1 MKITYKKIW
10 QLAKPYLKKGV
21 RKDFVLHTL
30 GVIKAMELLL
40 KKEEGNR
47 DVLVPA
53 AILHDAGWAKVPVK
67 LQKSNKK
74 NEQLKALKL
83 HIKYASPIMN
93 TILTKIGYNKK
104 LIKNIVE
111 ICLALKFKIPKNNNE
126 KLLIDADSLSDTFK
140 EQFESD
146 LKAYNSAPGKLYKF
160 REKNKFYT
168 KTAKQIF
175 KGDLLKI
182 KKSIIGKKSNIST
195 P

>member
-1 MKITYKKIW
+1 MKIIHKRIW
-10 QLAKPYLKKGV
+10 QLARPYLKKGV

-40 KKEEGNR
+40 KKEGGNR
-47 DVLVPA
+47 DVLIPA
-53 AILHDAGWAKVPVK
+53 AILHDVGWARVPIK

-83 HIKYASPIMN
+83 HIKYAPPIIN

-104 LIKNIVE
+104 QIKNIVE
-111 ICLALKFKIPKNNNE
+111 ICLAHKFKMPKNNNE
-126 KLLIDADSLSDTFK
+126 KLLIDADTLSDTFK

-146 LKAYNSAPGKLYKF
+146 LKTYNSTPEKLYKF
-160 REKNKFYT
+160 REKNRFYT

-175 KGDLLKI
+175 KAQLLKI
-182 KKSIIGKKSNIST
+182 KKSIIGKKSSISV